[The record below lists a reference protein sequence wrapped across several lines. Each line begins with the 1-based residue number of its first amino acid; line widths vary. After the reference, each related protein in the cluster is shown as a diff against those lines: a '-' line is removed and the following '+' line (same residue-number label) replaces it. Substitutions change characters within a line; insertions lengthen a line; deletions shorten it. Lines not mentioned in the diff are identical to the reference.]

1 MSSPISPHLL
11 PTLFAS
17 LARTPRWTLRR
28 TLQSDNPLD
37 LHGDLHGEAS
47 FRPLPATAGTT
58 AASTT
63 RTTTT
68 ETTTTITTTTQT
80 LYTESG
86 TLPATLG
93 ANLRWTKS
101 YIWRLSPEGRIS
113 VWFVKVTKDA
123 DVNPEADYLFHEVE
137 FEVDGVGGGTASD
150 PVAEG
155 DHGTNDQTYVTPP
168 VPPEAPQSLSPSEA
182 ATVVL
187 TARGNHLC
195 IKDMYRTAYA
205 FRVRAETGEVVSW
218 ASRHVVKGPKK
229 DQDIVNLYSVG

>member
-1 MSSPISPHLL
+1 MPTTTISPRLL

-17 LARTPRWTLRR
+17 LARTPTWTLRR

-47 FRPLPATAGTT
+47 FQPLPAPPF
-58 AASTT
+58 ASTP
-63 RTTTT
+63 T
-68 ETTTTITTTTQT
+68 EDPQPQTQTQT

-86 TLPATLG
+86 SLPATLG
-93 ANLRWTKS
+93 PNLRWTKS
-101 YIWRLSPEGRIS
+101 YIWRLGPEGRIS

-123 DVNPEADYLFHEVE
+123 ATHPEADYLFHEVE
-137 FEVDGVGGGTASD
+137 FEVAVDGADAAAANTGGSSSSS
-150 PVAEG
+150 
-155 DHGTNDQTYVTPP
+155 GTNETYVTPP
-168 VPPEAPQSLSPSEA
+168 IPPKPPSEA
-182 ATVVL
+182 EATVVV

-205 FRVRAETGEVVSW
+205 FRVRAESGEVVSW
-218 ASRHVVKGPKK
+218 ASRHMVKGPRK

>member
-1 MSSPISPHLL
+1 MPTPISPRLL

-17 LARTPRWTLRR
+17 VARTPTWALRR

-47 FRPLPATAGTT
+47 FQPLPATSEPT
-58 AASTT
+58 S
-63 RTTTT
+63 
-68 ETTTTITTTTQT
+68 EPQPQPQPQTQL

-86 TLPATLG
+86 SLPATLG

-123 DVNPEADYLFHEVE
+123 ATNPEADYLFHEVE
-137 FEVDGVGGGTASD
+137 FEVAV
-150 PVAEG
+150 EG
-155 DHGTNDQTYVTPP
+155 QRAADDAAANTGSSSSSSNDETYVTPP
-168 VPPEAPQSLSPSEA
+168 TPPEPLSQSEAA
-182 ATVVL
+182 ATVVV

-205 FRVRAETGEVVSW
+205 FRVRAESGEVVSW
-218 ASRHVVKGPKK
+218 ASRHVVKGPRK
-229 DQDIVNLYSVG
+229 DQDIVNRYSMG

>member
-1 MSSPISPHLL
+1 MPTTKISPRLL

-17 LARTPRWTLRR
+17 LARTPTWTLRR

-47 FRPLPATAGTT
+47 FQPLPAPP
-58 AASTT
+58 STST
-63 RTTTT
+63 PT
-68 ETTTTITTTTQT
+68 EDPQTQT

-86 TLPATLG
+86 SLPATLG
-93 ANLRWTKS
+93 PNLRWTKS

-123 DVNPEADYLFHEVE
+123 ATHPEADYLFHEVE
-137 FEVDGVGGGTASD
+137 FEVAVDGADAANTGSGSGS
-150 PVAEG
+150 G
-155 DHGTNDQTYVTPP
+155 SSNDETYVTPP
-168 VPPEAPQSLSPSEA
+168 APPELLSTSKSEA
-182 ATVVL
+182 EATVVV

-205 FRVRAETGEVVSW
+205 FRVRAESGEVVSW
-218 ASRHVVKGPKK
+218 ASRHVVKGPRK